1 MARRRTW
8 KALAL
13 LPVLVLTAAGC
24 AKSIAP
30 VGEDGQL
37 RFTRPGKLTTC
48 THLPYE
54 PFQFVQDGKKVGF
67 DVELVDYIARDLG
80 LQQELFDT
88 PFEGIQSGEA
98 LNTRKCDVAAAAITI
113 TPTRQQNMDFSDP
126 YFDADQ
132 ALLVKKGAAD
142 KDLAALRGKVLG
154 VQLGTTGEEYANEHK
169 AEFGYQVRQYED
181 VALLESSVQNGSV
194 DAAINDNG
202 VLLHFAKNNPDTE
215 VSTEIPT
222 GEKYGIGVQQGN
234 GPLLAKV
241 NESLAKAK
249 ADGEYDR
256 IYQKWIGEPPNRP

>member
-1 MARRRTW
+1 M
-8 KALAL
+8 
-13 LPVLVLTAAGC
+13 
-24 AKSIAP
+24 
-30 VGEDGQL
+30 
-37 RFTRPGKLTTC
+37 
-48 THLPYE
+48 
-54 PFQFVQDGKKVGF
+54 
-67 DVELVDYIARDLG
+67 ELVDYIARDLG

-98 LNTRKCDVAAAAITI
+98 LNTRKGDVAAAAITI
-113 TPTRQQNMDFSDP
+113 TPTRQQNMNFSDP

-142 KDLAALRGKVLG
+142 KELAALRGKVLG
-154 VQLGTTGEEYANEHK
+154 VQLGTTGEEYANEHR

-234 GPLLAKV
+234 GLAGPFSTAATNGSPCSDQV
-241 NESLAKAK
+241 TLAGAIVSDSGSSQRRAAK
-249 ADGEYDR
+249 ECT
-256 IYQKWIGEPPNRP
+256 K